1 MIKSYTLSN
10 DSSQASGKKELR
22 DLSSSLPTVKMLVSY
37 SKALQVVHCHNFE
50 TCYIVLN

>member
-10 DSSQASGKKELR
+10 DSTQATDKKELK
-22 DLSSSLPTVKMLVSY
+22 DFTPSLPAVKMLVSY
-37 SKALQVVHCHNFE
+37 SKALQVVHCIDFE

>member
-10 DSSQASGKKELR
+10 DSSQATEKKEINDFSL
-22 DLSSSLPTVKMLVSY
+22 SLPAVKMLVSY
-37 SKALQVVHCHNFE
+37 SKALQVVHCIDFE

>member
-10 DSSQASGKKELR
+10 DSLQATDKIELK
-22 DLSSSLPTVKMLVSY
+22 DFSHSLPAVKMLVSY
-37 SKALQVVHCHNFE
+37 SKALQVVHCIDFE